1 LSNIFIL
8 FILYEGREKNR
19 YRVLFECTDSK
30 IQQRTFRRRDIKYIS
45 KI

>member
-1 LSNIFIL
+1 
-8 FILYEGREKNR
+8 LYKGQEKNR

-30 IQQRTFRRRDIKYIS
+30 KNSAFRRRDIKYIS